1 MSVETDIGS
10 RLSRLREIK
19 NELGELADKEKSLR
33 AEKESIEYS
42 LLQHCK
48 NLGIDKIS
56 ADGVSVK
63 IEPSFRSSYTPELW
77 NETLKWMVETG
88 NGQLIQR
95 RLVDARVEEL
105 YLAGQLPEGLTMT
118 GYDKISVRIS
128 G

>member
-56 ADGVSVK
+56 ADGVS
-63 IEPSFRSSYTPELW
+63 SSYTPELW